1 VILPVQVADATP
13 AGQDEALI
21 PSQEVCMTRL
31 RFACLMLLLG
41 ALAWVARMLVDLAGG
56 DADAGLGSMLLWAGA
71 GLVTLGAALAAFTS
85 VATAP
90 IWLQLVVGLCAPLAL
105 WMVLLAGN
113 DMFSGSQATAG
124 GIFGVVLGV
133 FALWWFGRAKPQTK
147 HKGSH
152 AR

>member
-1 VILPVQVADATP
+1 VAVVTK

-21 PSQEVCMTRL
+21 TAQEVRMTRL
-31 RFACLMLLLG
+31 RMACLLLIIG
-41 ALAWVARMLVDLAGG
+41 ALAWVGRMLLDLAGG

-90 IWLQLVVGLCAPLAL
+90 VWLQLVVGLCAPLAL

-124 GIFGVVLGV
+124 GVFGVALGI
-133 FALWWFGRAKPQTK
+133 FALWWFGRAKPETK